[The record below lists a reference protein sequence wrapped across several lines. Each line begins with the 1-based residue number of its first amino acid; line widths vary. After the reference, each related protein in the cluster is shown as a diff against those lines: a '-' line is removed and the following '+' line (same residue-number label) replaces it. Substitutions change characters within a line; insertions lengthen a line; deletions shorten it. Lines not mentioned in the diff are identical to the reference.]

1 MGAALPVIGVVS
13 GLASAGL
20 GVYGAIQ
27 QGQAQQE
34 AAAYQAQVARN
45 NQIVAEQNAAYA
57 RAAGAAQE
65 ATQRMRTASLLGKQ
79 KAAMAANGFDVNSGT
94 NLDITGATAALGEQ
108 DALTIRNTAART
120 ASGYVQQGQDFGT
133 QAGMLDMQRRNAATA
148 GTIGG
153 AASLLGGA
161 SAFADKWTSYK
172 SSSGKSPW
180 QDFKSLFD

>member
-1 MGAALPVIGVVS
+1 MCVCVCVCVRARAHARTRVVPRLWLVLVSLPT
-13 GLASAGL
+13 
-20 GVYGAIQ
+20 
-27 QGQAQQE
+27 
-34 AAAYQAQVARN
+34 RTFPFRTRPRP
-45 NQIVAEQNAAYA
+45 

-65 ATQRMRTASLLGKQ
+65 ATQRMRTAALMGKQ

-108 DALTIRNTAART
+108 DALTIRNNAART

-161 SAFADKWTSYK
+161 SAFADKWTNYESK
-172 SSSGKSPW
+172 TGKSPW
-180 QDFKSLFD
+180 AALKGLFD